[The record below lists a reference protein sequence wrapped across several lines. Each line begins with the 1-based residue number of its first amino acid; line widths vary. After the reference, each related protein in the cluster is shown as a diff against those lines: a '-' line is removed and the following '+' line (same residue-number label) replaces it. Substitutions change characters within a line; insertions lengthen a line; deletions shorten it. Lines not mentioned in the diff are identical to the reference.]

1 MWAES
6 LSSRSDDERSRSFNY
21 QPETSIAELLFG
33 SFRVMRRRA
42 WVAVATFVLF
52 AVPAGIFVH
61 MRPPVFRATARI
73 LLERN
78 DEVATVLKDR
88 NGDPAANTYFQTQSQ
103 VLRSRPIVAKTIEK
117 LKLWEFPEFGGSA
130 STTDQ
135 GNRRTTA
142 LVEAF
147 LQHLTTAP
155 TPGTQLLGVA
165 FTASDPT
172 LAMRAAN
179 TLTETYIEEQNK
191 AHTEES
197 SEASNWIN
205 ERLAEQR
212 KRLDS
217 SESSLQ
223 RYMESHDAVS
233 VQDRQNIVVQKFG
246 DLNGAL
252 TKAKTDRMAKEATY
266 EQLKSFQENPAAL
279 NSLPM
284 VMTNDVLQGLR
295 GQLAELRKKEMA
307 MNQELGDR
315 HPEMVKTRGEIGL
328 VENSLR
334 TELAKLTESVKHDY
348 EESQAVEDNLMRALD
363 QQKREV
369 LALNRKSI
377 DYGAL
382 QRQATSDRQIYEQLL
397 NQSQTRGVTGNT
409 PETRVR
415 VVEPAELP
423 TAPVGP
429 SNGRDLL
436 LVIAAGL
443 VLALGAP
450 LIVETLDRR
459 LKTPVDVEHQLR
471 LRCVA
476 MVPSLNGGGRRDPTL
491 VNDDTTAFNEAFRR
505 IRTSVALSQGDR
517 SISRVLV
524 TSTAPQEGKSLVAA
538 NLAVALARTG
548 RRVLLIDGDLRRPV
562 LHKTF
567 GLKSS
572 PGLSDLLTRKADAG
586 AAIHETQNPNLFVL
600 PCGSKHHAAAELLS
614 SPSLPALLNAL
625 DSKFNWIVLDSPPIG
640 PVSDACIIAPLVQR
654 TLVVV
659 SADATLSA
667 AAEAAVDQLK
677 AAGAIQASA
686 VLNRVDLKHS
696 AYYYAPYHY
705 KEYAL
710 YHSAATDSEIE
721 ADELVGSP
729 SER

>member
-6 LSSRSDDERSRSFNY
+6 WSTRSDDERTRPFNY
-21 QPETSIAELLFG
+21 QPETPVAELLFG

-52 AVPAGIFVH
+52 AVPAAIFVH
-61 MRPPVFRATARI
+61 GRPPIYQATARI

-78 DEVATVLKDR
+78 DEVASVLKER
-88 NGDPAANTYFQTQSQ
+88 IDPAASTYFQTQTQ
-103 VLRSRPIVAKTIEK
+103 ILRSRPLVGKTIEK
-117 LKLWEFPEFGGSA
+117 LKLWEFPQFARAMTPKDGPRS
-130 STTDQ
+130 SP
-135 GNRRTTA
+135 A
-142 LVEAF
+142 LIEAF
-147 LQHLTTAP
+147 LGHLTTAP
-155 TPGTQLLGVA
+155 TPGTQLLSVT
-165 FTASDPT
+165 FNASDPT
-172 LAMRAAN
+172 LAMKAAN

-197 SEASNWIN
+197 SEASDWIN
-205 ERLAEQR
+205 GRLSEQR
-212 KRLDS
+212 RRLDS

-223 RYMESHDAVS
+223 KYMESHDAVS
-233 VQDRQNIVVQKFG
+233 VQDRQNIVVQKLG
-246 DLNGAL
+246 DLNTAL
-252 TKAKTDRMAKEATY
+252 TRAKTDRMAKEATF

-284 VMTNDVLQGLR
+284 VMSNDVLQGLR

-307 MNQELGDR
+307 MGQELGDR
-315 HPEMVKTRGEIGL
+315 HPDMVKTRGEIGL

-369 LALNRKSI
+369 LALNRKSLE
-377 DYGAL
+377 YGAL

-397 NQSQTRGVTGNT
+397 NQSQTKGVTGNT
-409 PETRVR
+409 PETRVKIL
-415 VVEPAELP
+415 EPAEVP
-423 TAPVGP
+423 TAPIGP

-450 LIVETLDRR
+450 LIVETFDRR
-459 LKTPVDVEHQLR
+459 LKTPVDVEQQLR
-471 LRCVA
+471 LRCIA
-476 MVPSLNGGGRRDPTL
+476 MVPSLNGRGGKDPTL

-505 IRTSVALSQGDR
+505 IRTSVALSHGHHG
-517 SISRVLV
+517 ISRVLV

-548 RRVLLIDGDLRRPV
+548 QRVLLVDGDLRRPV

-572 PGLSDLLTRKADAG
+572 PGLSDLLTRTADAG
-586 AAIHETQNPNLFVL
+586 AAIHQTQNPNLFVL
-600 PCGSKHHAAAELLS
+600 PCGSKHPAAAELLS
-614 SPSLPALLNAL
+614 SPSLPSLLNAL

-677 AAGAIQASA
+677 AAGAAQPSA
-686 VLNRVDLKHS
+686 VLNRVDLKNS

-710 YHSAATDSEIE
+710 YHSTSTQAVIESEE
-721 ADELVGSP
+721 VGSP
-729 SER
+729 S